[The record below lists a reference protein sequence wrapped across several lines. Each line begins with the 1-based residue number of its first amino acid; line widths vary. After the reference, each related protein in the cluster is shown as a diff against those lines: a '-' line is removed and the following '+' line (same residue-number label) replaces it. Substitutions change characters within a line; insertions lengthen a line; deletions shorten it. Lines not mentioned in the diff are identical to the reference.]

1 MDKLELI
8 IGNKAYS
15 SWSLRP
21 WLVLKHTGA
30 VFTETRIALYQA
42 GFKKEVLHYNP
53 AGKVPALKH
62 GPVTVWESLAICEYL
77 ADLFPAAKLWPEATA
92 ERARARSISTEMHAG
107 FATLRSL
114 MPMNCRAT
122 GRRVMHTAELDADIK
137 RIEMIWNGCRANQ
150 PSPGPWLFG
159 HFSIADAMFAPVAL
173 RFVTYGVEL
182 GATAQAYVQAVR
194 NHGPVKEWIM
204 AAEQEPEVIEASEVG
219 K

>member
-21 WLVLKHTGA
+21 WLALKHTG
-30 VFTETRIALYQA
+30 VDFTETRIALYRA
-42 GFKKEVLHYNP
+42 CFKKEVLHYNP

-62 GPVTVWESLAICEYL
+62 GTVTVWESLAICEYL
-77 ADLFPAAKLWPEATA
+77 GDLFPAAKLWPEALA

-107 FATLRSL
+107 FGTLRSM

-122 GRRVMHTAELDADIK
+122 GRRVTHTAELDADIK
-137 RIEMIWNGCRANQ
+137 RVESIWSSCRASQ
-150 PSPGPWLFG
+150 PHGPWLFG
-159 HFSIADAMFAPVAL
+159 AFTIADAMFAPVAL
-173 RFVTYGVEL
+173 RFVTYGVTL
-182 GATAQAYVQAVR
+182 GGDAGAYVQTVR
-194 NHGPVKEWIM
+194 NHGPTKEWIA
-204 AAEQEPEVIEASEVG
+204 AAEQEPEFIESSEVG